1 MFGYLLGRY
10 SEFTDV
16 PLGIR
21 AVVSAIYEPQ
31 QVRNVVVVNWR
42 ALEPKL
48 NKHLWCGVVW
58 WWCGGGVV
66 CGVVGGCVCVVWWD
80 GGCCVVCVVW

>member
-1 MFGYLLGRY
+1 MFEDGAIVDRFIDRWRRSGEQVFGYLLGRY

-58 WWCGGGVV
+58 WWCGVV
-66 CGVVGGCVCVVWWD
+66 
-80 GGCCVVCVVW
+80 